1 MMIHWEGTVITLLF
15 MTGNSA
21 EKCKCRETQTFIEI
35 LKKMFY
41 THSWSYL
48 LSDLFNLLSM
58 QTCLHEHSCSQFL
71 HCSCSLIHSS
81 QLYFVVSFPS
91 MKLNISC
98 TDVSHIS
105 SGSKAIICSGKV
117 FNVKRLQE
125 VLRFIHD
132 SLSVKKQRTAKLD
145 RLDLITE
152 WEIKLNWTEQQLNLS
167 REL

>member
-1 MMIHWEGTVITLLF
+1 MSDSSPVFKYWNT
-15 MTGNSA
+15 
-21 EKCKCRETQTFIEI
+21 EI
-35 LKKMFY
+35 LFSLTNYFY
-41 THSWSYL
+41 CALFLNAKL
-48 LSDLFNLLSM
+48 LS
-58 QTCLHEHSCSQFL
+58 
-71 HCSCSLIHSS
+71 
-81 QLYFVVSFPS
+81 V
-91 MKLNISC
+91 KLNISC